1 MNRFVKKHYH
11 IISFIILAVIFVAW
25 GLLEDTLLSKTSSV
39 LSTSGQEEIVP
50 EDATPDETTYADN
63 TASESSSEAQPDVA
77 SESSSPDLT
86 SEKVEAPAPVESTGP
101 VEASLEDTEIPD
113 TLEEP
118 DETAEVTET
127 TPEPEQITPPEE
139 EVVLETGTYGP
150 GEGKMPFDLCL
161 ANVRES
167 LNVRSGPSEDQE
179 VISKFYPTCYAR
191 LVEKGS
197 EWSLISS
204 GEITGYSHNDYLIT
218 GDKAMQKLIDSD
230 KLRVTVTQKLIN
242 VRAENSTDAEIL
254 RQAKK
259 GETFKC
265 IPSESDSDWF
275 AIIYDDGNIAFVA
288 TTLAHVT
295 AEMDEL
301 RSLTPVG

>member
-11 IISFIILAVIFVAW
+11 IISFIILAAIFVAW
-25 GLLEDTLLSKTSSV
+25 GLLEDTLISQTTSIASV
-39 LSTSGQEEIVP
+39 SESEESIPEKAAVDEIISEDETVSPSPASNNTDAATENAATAGSTV
-50 EDATPDETTYADN
+50 TPDTTPAVD
-63 TASESSSEAQPDVA
+63 TP
-77 SESSSPDLT
+77 
-86 SEKVEAPAPVESTGP
+86 APAQ
-101 VEASLEDTEIPD
+101 DTFVDEIPD
-113 TLEEP
+113 TVDSF
-118 DETAEVTET
+118 DE
-127 TPEPEQITPPEE
+127 PEPAKEQEPEPVIPPEE
-139 EVVLETGTYGP
+139 EVVLENGTYGP

-167 LNVRSGPSEDQE
+167 LNVRSGPGEDNE
-179 VISKFYPTCYAR
+179 VISKFYPNCYAR

-204 GEITGYSHNDYLIT
+204 GEITGYSHNDYLIV

-242 VRAENSTDAEIL
+242 VRAEKSTEAEIL
-254 RQAKK
+254 RQAKQ
-259 GETFKC
+259 GESFKC

-295 AEMDEL
+295 AEMNEL
-301 RSLTPVG
+301 SSLTPVG

>member
-11 IISFIILAVIFVAW
+11 IISFIILAAIFVAW
-25 GLLEDTLLSKTSSV
+25 GLLEDTLISQTTSIASVSESEESIPEKAAVDDMIPEDQTVTSSPSENESDAATENV
-39 LSTSGQEEIVP
+39 APAAST
-50 EDATPDETTYADN
+50 ATPDTTPAVD
-63 TASESSSEAQPDVA
+63 TP
-77 SESSSPDLT
+77 
-86 SEKVEAPAPVESTGP
+86 APAQ
-101 VEASLEDTEIPD
+101 DTFVDEIPD
-113 TLEEP
+113 TVDSIDEP
-118 DETAEVTET
+118 EPAKEQE
-127 TPEPEQITPPEE
+127 PEPEPVTPPEE

-167 LNVRSGPSEDQE
+167 LNVRSGPGEDQE

-204 GEITGYSHNDYLIT
+204 GEITGYSHNDYLIV

-242 VRAENSTDAEIL
+242 ARAEKSTEAEIL

-259 GETFKC
+259 GESFKC

-301 RSLTPVG
+301 SSLTPVG

>member
-11 IISFIILAVIFVAW
+11 IISFIILAAIFVAW
-25 GLLEDTLLSKTSSV
+25 GLLEDTLISQTTSIASVSESEESIPEKAAVDDMIPEDQTVTSSPSENESDAATENV
-39 LSTSGQEEIVP
+39 APAASTVTADTTPAVDTQVPAQE
-50 EDATPDETTYADN
+50 TYAD
-63 TASESSSEAQPDVA
+63 E
-77 SESSSPDLT
+77 
-86 SEKVEAPAPVESTGP
+86 
-101 VEASLEDTEIPD
+101 EIPD
-113 TLEEP
+113 TADSI
-118 DETAEVTET
+118 DE
-127 TPEPEQITPPEE
+127 PEPAKEQEPESEPVTPPEE

-167 LNVRSGPSEDQE
+167 LNVRSGPGEDQE

-204 GEITGYSHNDYLIT
+204 GEITGYSHNDYLIV

-242 VRAENSTDAEIL
+242 VRAEKSTEAEIL

-259 GETFKC
+259 GESFKC

-301 RSLTPVG
+301 SSLTPVG

>member
-11 IISFIILAVIFVAW
+11 IISFIILAAIFVAW
-25 GLLEDTLLSKTSSV
+25 GLLEDTLISQTTSIASVSESEESIPEKAAVDDMIPEDQTVTSSPSENESDAATENV
-39 LSTSGQEEIVP
+39 APAASTVTADTTPAVDTQVPAQE
-50 EDATPDETTYADN
+50 TYAD
-63 TASESSSEAQPDVA
+63 E
-77 SESSSPDLT
+77 
-86 SEKVEAPAPVESTGP
+86 
-101 VEASLEDTEIPD
+101 EIPD
-113 TLEEP
+113 TADSI
-118 DETAEVTET
+118 DE
-127 TPEPEQITPPEE
+127 PEPAKEQEPEPVIPPEE
-139 EVVLETGTYGP
+139 EVVLENGTYGP

-167 LNVRSGPSEDQE
+167 LNVRSGPGEDQE

-204 GEITGYSHNDYLIT
+204 GEITGYSHNDYLIV

-242 VRAENSTDAEIL
+242 VRAEKSTEAEIL

-259 GETFKC
+259 GESFKC

-301 RSLTPVG
+301 SSLTPVG